1 MVSDYKI
8 GGYTINELYS
18 PNSMEPPAHYLG
30 QQGLISAGQMGITI
44 NPAVADQLGEL
55 SRALNAGTI
64 PVEVG
69 TLDFKLFETIPKEHW
84 EEMRRKAK
92 LAGSKLSLHAPL
104 VDPAGFGERGWNET
118 QQELSKRQLQMVVDQ
133 AAILAKG
140 TKEAIPITIHPSN
153 YQGTIWNKTKDGKE
167 ISQMVVVDKES
178 GQLKPIEP
186 EVRYQLGGGD
196 KENPSQLGSL
206 KTKKSAE
213 KMLQIANHTQW
224 EKELDKVLY
233 EKESASKTL
242 NEVFPYIKERYFQ
255 RYYLGNKP
263 SKEDPNEEKLL
274 ERVEIAKAHLED
286 ARLSLNNSF
295 EKAYKYADNEEKRK
309 KLKEISESFRR
320 ELGYWTKE
328 EERKMNKEEKMKLLK
343 KQADLENQAKVI
355 QKTAEVLRMEDF
367 NPNMLQRVEEF
378 AAEKAAETFS
388 DMALHSYDI
397 AKKNKIAN
405 PIISIENLYQGIAFS
420 QSDDLKKIVDGAR
433 KNFTK
438 KLIKERNLSESEA
451 KKRAEEIIG
460 ITFDVG
466 HLNMS
471 KKQGFEDKDLIK
483 EAEALKQYVKHVHL
497 TDNFGYNDV
506 HLPIGMGNVPVK
518 ELLTALGDNGK
529 KARKINEV
537 GGWLNAFKTSP
548 YKQLLEAAGSPIYSS
563 GTGPYWSGVGG
574 FQQSYLEGYGQM
586 LPQTNYEVF
595 GAGFSNLPKA
605 LGGQRGQGGGRM
617 GGGF

>member
-1 MVSDYKI
+1 MAGDYKI

-18 PNSMEPPAHYLG
+18 PSSMNPSSHYLG
-30 QQGLISAGQMGITI
+30 QQGLVSAGQMGITI
-44 NPAVADQLGEL
+44 NPGVADQLGEL

-69 TLDFKLFETIPKEHW
+69 TLDMKLFETIPKEHW
-84 EEMRRKAK
+84 DEMRRKAK

-104 VDPAGFGERGWNET
+104 IDPAGFGERGWNET

-133 AAILAKG
+133 AANLSKG
-140 TKEAIPITIHPSN
+140 SKEAIPITIHPSN
-153 YQGTIWNKTKDGKE
+153 YQGTTWNKTKDGKE
-167 ISQMVVVDKES
+167 ISQMIVVDKES
-178 GQLKPIEP
+178 GQLRPIEP
-186 EVRYQLGGGD
+186 EVRYKLGGGE
-196 KENPSQLGSL
+196 KSNPSQLGPL
-206 KTKKSAE
+206 ETKESAE
-213 KMLQIANHTQW
+213 KMLEVANHMQW
-224 EKELDKVLY
+224 EKELDKALY

-242 NEVFPYIKERYFQ
+242 DEIFPYVKERYFQ
-255 RYYLGNKP
+255 RAFLGNEP
-263 SKEDPNEEKLL
+263 SKKDPNEEKLFK
-274 ERVEIAKAHLED
+274 RVEVAKAHLDD

-295 EKAYKYADNEEKRK
+295 EKAYKYAQDEEKKK
-309 KLKEISESFRR
+309 KLRKISDNFRR
-320 ELGYWTKE
+320 EIGYWTKE
-328 EERKMNKEEKMKLLK
+328 EEKKMSEKEKMKMLA
-343 KQADLENQAKVI
+343 KQTDLQNQAKVI
-355 QKTAEVLRMEDF
+355 QETTEALRQEKF

-378 AAEKAAETFS
+378 AAGKAAETFS
-388 DMALHSYDI
+388 DMALHSYDV
-397 AKKNKIAN
+397 AKKNKIAT
-405 PIISIENLYQGIAFS
+405 PIISVENLYQGLAFS
-420 QSDDLKKIVDGAR
+420 QPDDLKNIVDGAR
-433 KNFTK
+433 KSFAN
-438 KLIKERNLSESEA
+438 KLVKERHLSESAA

-460 ITFDVG
+460 MTFDVG

-471 KKQGFEDKDLIK
+471 KKYGFEDKDLVK

-529 KARKINEV
+529 RARKINEV

-595 GAGFSNLPKA
+595 GAGFSNLPKE

>member
-1 MVSDYKI
+1 MGSDYKI
-8 GGYTINELYS
+8 GGYTMDELYS
-18 PNSMEPPAHYLG
+18 PSSMEPPSHYLG
-30 QQGLISAGQMGITI
+30 QQGLVSAGQMGITI
-44 NPAVADQLGEL
+44 NPTVANQLGEL

-104 VDPAGFGERGWNET
+104 VDPAGFGERGWDET

-133 AAILAKG
+133 AATLSKG
-140 TKEAIPITIHPSN
+140 SKEAIPITIHPSN
-153 YQGTIWNKTKDGKE
+153 YQGTTWNKTKDGKE
-167 ISQMVVVDKES
+167 INQMVAIDKES
-178 GQLKPIEP
+178 GQLRPIKPEL
-186 EVRYQLGGGD
+186 RYQLGGGE
-196 KENPSQLGSL
+196 KNNPSQAGYL
-206 KTKKSAE
+206 KSKKPAE
-213 KMLQIANHTQW
+213 EMLEVANHTQW
-224 EKELDKVLY
+224 EKELDKALY
-233 EKESASKTL
+233 EKEFASKTL
-242 NEVFPYIKERYFQ
+242 NEVFPYVKERYFQ

-263 SKEDPNEEKLL
+263 LKEDPNDQKLF
-274 ERVEIAKAHLED
+274 ERVDIAKAHLD
-286 ARLSLNNSF
+286 DSRRSLNNSF
-295 EKAYKYADNEEKRK
+295 EKAYKYAENEEKK
-309 KLKEISESFRR
+309 NKLREISENFRR
-320 ELGYWTKE
+320 EIGYWTKE
-328 EERKMNKEEKMKLLK
+328 EEKKMSEKEKMKMLA
-343 KQADLENQAKVI
+343 KQADLQNQARVL
-355 QKTAEVLRMEDF
+355 QKTSEILRREEF

-378 AAEKAAETFS
+378 AAGKAAETFS
-388 DMALHSYDI
+388 DMALHSYDVS
-397 AKKNKIAN
+397 KKNKIAT
-405 PIISIENLYQGIAFS
+405 PIISVENLYQGLAFS

-433 KNFTK
+433 KSFTN
-438 KLIKERNLSESEA
+438 KLVKDRHISESEA

-460 ITFDVG
+460 VTFDVG

-471 KKQGFEDKDLIK
+471 KKHGFEDKDLVK

-529 KARKINEV
+529 RARKINEV

-563 GTGPYWSGVGG
+563 GTGPYWSNAGG

-605 LGGQRGQGGGRM
+605 LGGQRGQGGGKM